1 MEKIKKIIKNIE
13 ENNIVYEKDLLS
25 IEEAISTSMVSRTRE
40 AKLSAAIAA
49 VSVAMAKKNN
59 DPLYH
64 KLIKHRKAWK
74 TAKDQIV
81 QKYNSMARQK
91 VISNQS

>member
-1 MEKIKKIIKNIE
+1 MKKLKEVLKNLE
-13 ENNIVYEKDLLS
+13 ENLEENTSVLEKDLLS
-25 IEEAISTSMVSRTRE
+25 IEEAISTSMISRTRE

-64 KLIKHRKAWK
+64 KLIKTSW
-74 TAKDQIV
+74 
-81 QKYNSMARQK
+81 Y
-91 VISNQS
+91 

>member
-1 MEKIKKIIKNIE
+1 MEKIEKVLKNLE
-13 ENNIVYEKDLLS
+13 ENAAVSEGDLLS

-74 TAKDQIV
+74 AAKDQIV
-81 QKYNSMARQK
+81 QKYSPMARQK
-91 VISNQS
+91 VVSKQA